1 MSVSYLDR
9 TRVAGEGTEGIALG
23 GDAEPLPRRAIM
35 HHGEQVQIGALRGI
49 EQVGLHVHHLVQVAR
64 HERDGVDRA
73 LRKRGV
79 PADTLGEDARATL
92 AGILERDAIRIGLRS
107 GKLGQGH
114 DDDALG
120 LAGDGVGR
128 LGAAPRANDA
138 ALDLRALERAAK
150 AALLGIA
157 HGELGIGSKEE
168 QWLLMTGQVVLD
180 VGHAHL
186 LVAAEQRTE
195 RVARRDA
202 LTQEERTGI
211 ERQHGGALV
220 IDHTAAEQPA
230 LTTLHGKRVGIP
242 TRPSGND
249 IDMRDGGDL
258 LFTLARDV
266 CDSDIAVIVGR
277 LVPQALGDAQA
288 AIERVTHGSAE
299 RSARFGRRGVGDGRI
314 CHQGGDVGNDILPD
328 FIDVF
333 LNALHNIHA
342 HGRSL
347 PSGYSAM
354 SNYAQ

>member
-1 MSVSYLDR
+1 MMHSDWLGMAL
-9 TRVAGEGTEGIALG
+9 VA
-23 GDAEPLPRRAIM
+23 
-35 HHGEQVQIGALRGI
+35 
-49 EQVGLHVHHLVQVAR
+49 
-64 HERDGVDRA
+64 
-73 LRKRGV
+73 
-79 PADTLGEDARATL
+79 
-92 AGILERDAIRIGLRS
+92 S
-107 GKLGQGH
+107 
-114 DDDALG
+114 
-120 LAGDGVGR
+120 
-128 LGAAPRANDA
+128 APRANDA

-266 CDSDIAVIVGR
+266 CDSDIAVIVGH

-288 AIERVTHGSAE
+288 AIERVTHGPAE
-299 RSARFGRRGVGDGRI
+299 RGARLGLRSVGDGRI